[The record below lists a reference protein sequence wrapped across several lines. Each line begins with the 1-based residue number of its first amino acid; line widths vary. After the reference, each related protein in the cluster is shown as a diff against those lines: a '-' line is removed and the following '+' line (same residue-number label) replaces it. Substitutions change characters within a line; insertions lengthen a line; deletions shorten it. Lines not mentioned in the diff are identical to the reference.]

1 MWTLDENLVAENM
14 QNFLTSDDRQAQ
26 IPGRSSALWFA
37 SLPTFGAAEM
47 SGQVASAAHEGE
59 LRFAYAARRASFSK
73 PRSLN
78 CVIRSLERVGRL
90 IARLAPLMA
99 GVALLLAPAGLQA
112 ATLTT
117 TQTLTADISPEG
129 GLFSFPNTVTLA
141 NAGTT
146 LSNFAGSLSIQ
157 YRERTTQSTGGG
169 SITVKATA
177 DFTPTGGPSM
187 ASPPSTGDALSYTC
201 SGATLGTN
209 CSGTQTVSTSTATNV
224 VTFSASECTGGGG
237 SCSSS
242 SPNTVTVNFTLT
254 DDPKYHTGSYSAT
267 LTFTISAS

>member
-1 MWTLDENLVAENM
+1 MRIWSWRKM

-26 IPGRSSALWFA
+26 RIGRSRELRFA

-59 LRFAYAARRASFSK
+59 LRFACAARGASFSR
-73 PRSLN
+73 PRSLS

-90 IARLAPLMA
+90 ITRLAPLMA
-99 GVALLLAPAGLQA
+99 VVALLLAPAGLQA

-141 NAGTT
+141 NGGTT
-146 LSNFAGSLSIQ
+146 LSNFAGSLSVQ

-187 ASPPSTGDALSYTC
+187 ASPPSTGDALTYTC

-209 CSGTQTVSTSTATNV
+209 CSGTQTVSTSTATTV

-237 SCSSS
+237 SCSSF

>member
-1 MWTLDENLVAENM
+1 ML
-14 QNFLTSDDRQAQ
+14 
-26 IPGRSSALWFA
+26 
-37 SLPTFGAAEM
+37 
-47 SGQVASAAHEGE
+47 
-59 LRFAYAARRASFSK
+59 
-73 PRSLN
+73 
-78 CVIRSLERVGRL
+78 
-90 IARLAPLMA
+90 LAPLMA
-99 GVALLLAPAGLQA
+99 LTALLLAPTGLQA

-146 LSNFAGSLSIQ
+146 LSNFTGSLSIQ

-177 DFTPTGGPSM
+177 DFTPSGGPSI
-187 ASPPSTGDALSYTC
+187 ASPLSTGDALNYTC

-209 CSGTQTVSTSTATNV
+209 CSGSQTVSTSTATNV

-254 DDPKYHTGSYSAT
+254 DDPKYPTGSYSAT

>member
-1 MWTLDENLVAENM
+1 MKVLAEEKM
-14 QNFLTSDDRQAQ
+14 QNFFKGDDEMAQ
-26 IPGRSSALWFA
+26 RLGRRSALRPG
-37 SLPTFGAAEM
+37 SLPTFGAAEII
-47 SGQVASAAHEGE
+47 GQVVSAAHEGE
-59 LRFAYAARRASFSK
+59 LQFAWA
-73 PRSLN
+73 
-78 CVIRSLERVGRL
+78 VGRARCARL
-90 IARLAPLMA
+90 RFLSCVRRPFERAGRSIMRLAPLVA
-99 GVALLLAPAGLQA
+99 IVALLLAPTGLQA
-112 ATLTT
+112 VTLTT

-146 LSNFAGSLSIQ
+146 LTNFTGSLSVQ

-177 DFTPTGGPSM
+177 DFTPTGGPSVV
-187 ASPPSTGDALSYTC
+187 SPLSTGDALTYTC
-201 SGATLGTN
+201 SGPTLGTN

-224 VTFSASECTGGGG
+224 VTFSASQCTGGGG

-242 SPNTVTVNFTLT
+242 SPNAVTVNFTLT